1 MIEMTVADM
10 FLLTWAILASAF
22 ALRFYEQDKAKD
34 KFVHVL
40 INEKDARDRFF
51 NEIDSRP
58 KEDQA

>member
-34 KFVHVL
+34 RFVHVL

-51 NEIDSRP
+51 SEIDKRDAL
-58 KEDQA
+58 EQ